1 MRQKIIEKKTTY
13 KNRAEHNLHS
23 LKKGG
28 LRLII
33 EVKDDILTANL
44 LPKKYILTANH
55 EEFPLNR
62 QKALI
67 EASIQGD
74 AEAFR
79 ELIEPYQSTIFNLAL
94 RFLGD
99 YNEALD
105 LSQDVLLKI
114 YLKLKT
120 FHHKSSLLT
129 WMYSL
134 TINTARN
141 KYHWWKRRKKDQTI
155 SFDTISHMP
164 IKNDTD
170 SPEGTLLRRE
180 LREKIQAGINL
191 LQFPYKNV
199 LILRDIELLSYE
211 EISQILQISQG
222 TVKSRLSRAR
232 NILKNHLKKYL
243 Q

>member
-1 MRQKIIEKKTTY
+1 MIIE
-13 KNRAEHNLHS
+13 A
-23 LKKGG
+23 
-28 LRLII
+28 
-33 EVKDDILTANL
+33 KDDILTANL
-44 LPKKYILTANH
+44 LPKKYTLTANH
-55 EEFPLNR
+55 EEFSLNR

-79 ELIEPYQSTIFNLAL
+79 ELIEPYQPTIFNLAL
-94 RFLGD
+94 RFMGD

-105 LSQDVLLKI
+105 LSQDVLFKI

-120 FHHKSSLLT
+120 FHHKSSLST
-129 WMYSL
+129 WIYRL

-141 KYHWWKRRKKDQTI
+141 KYHWWKRRKKDRTF
-155 SFDTISHMP
+155 SLDTISDMA
-164 IKNDTD
+164 IKNDKGG
-170 SPEGTLLRRE
+170 PESKLLRRE
-180 LREKIQAGINL
+180 LREKIQEGINRL
-191 LQFPYKNV
+191 RFPYKNV

-232 NILKNHLKKYL
+232 NILKDYLKTYL
-243 Q
+243 

>member
-1 MRQKIIEKKTTY
+1 
-13 KNRAEHNLHS
+13 
-23 LKKGG
+23 
-28 LRLII
+28 LII
-33 EVKDDILTANL
+33 EAKDDILTANL
-44 LPKKYILTANH
+44 LPKKYTLTANR

-62 QKALI
+62 EKALI

-79 ELIEPYQSTIFNLAL
+79 ELIEPYQPTIFNLAL
-94 RFLGD
+94 RFMAD

-129 WMYSL
+129 WIYRL

-141 KYHWWKRRKKDQTI
+141 KYHWWKRRKKDRTFSLDII
-155 SFDTISHMP
+155 SDIAS
-164 IKNDTD
+164 KNDNG
-170 SPEGTLLRRE
+170 SPEDILLKRE
-180 LREKIQAGINL
+180 LREKIQEGINRL
-191 LQFPYKNV
+191 RFPYKNV

-232 NILKNHLKKYL
+232 NILKDYLKTYF
-243 Q
+243 

>member
-1 MRQKIIEKKTTY
+1 
-13 KNRAEHNLHS
+13 
-23 LKKGG
+23 
-28 LRLII
+28 LII
-33 EVKDDILTANL
+33 EAKDDILTANL
-44 LPKKYILTANH
+44 LPKKYTLTANH
-55 EEFPLNR
+55 EEFSLNR

-79 ELIEPYQSTIFNLAL
+79 ELIEPYQPTIFNLAL
-94 RFLGD
+94 RFMGD

-120 FHHKSSLLT
+120 FHHKSSLST
-129 WMYSL
+129 WIYRL

-141 KYHWWKRRKKDQTI
+141 KYHWWKRRKKDRTFSLDII
-155 SFDTISHMP
+155 SDMA
-164 IKNDTD
+164 IKNDKG
-170 SPEGTLLRRE
+170 SPESKLLRRE
-180 LREKIQAGINL
+180 LREKIQESINRL
-191 LQFPYKNV
+191 RFLYKNV

-232 NILKNHLKKYL
+232 NILKDYLKTYL
-243 Q
+243 